1 MGCMELKDL
10 LARVLYS
17 IDDVVEIIV
26 GNHGTAGEAEAFLEE
41 FLADA
46 VDVGRSIF
54 VNWLQVHGFP

>member
-26 GNHGTAGEAEAFLEE
+26 GNHGTAGEAEAT
-41 FLADA
+41 
-46 VDVGRSIF
+46 S
-54 VNWLQVHGFP
+54 